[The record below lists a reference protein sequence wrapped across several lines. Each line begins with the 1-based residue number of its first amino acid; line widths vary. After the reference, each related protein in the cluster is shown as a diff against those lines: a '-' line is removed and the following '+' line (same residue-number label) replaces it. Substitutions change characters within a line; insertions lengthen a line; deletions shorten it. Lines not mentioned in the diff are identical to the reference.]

1 MEAAVITV
9 GIDPTIELGPLTL
22 AWHGIGIAAGIAV
35 GAVFARR
42 YAGERGLDREALLS
56 AVTVIALAGI
66 VGSRLFFFAENDP
79 AALVQPGEWLGTGG
93 FAFYGAMILGTL
105 AAGVYLWR
113 SGLGLRY
120 LDAMAA
126 GFPIGMAVGR
136 IGDVING
143 EHYGPPSDAPWA
155 VRNTHPD
162 ADVPSSALAYHS
174 GGLYEVVL
182 ALAMFAIVW
191 PLRDRFE
198 RPLTL
203 LFTVIGLYGSG
214 RFLMF
219 FYRSDSEDVA
229 LGLNGAQ
236 WTSLALVAVAAAGV
250 ALSRSGF
257 GRATLRRLRS
267 DTP

>member
-1 MEAAVITV
+1 MDLAAISI

-35 GAVFARR
+35 GAAFGRR
-42 YAGERGLDREALLS
+42 YAIERGLDPEALLS
-56 AVTVIALAGI
+56 AVVVIALAGI
-66 VGSRLFFFAENDP
+66 VGARLFFFIENDP
-79 AALVQPGEWLGTGG
+79 GALVQPGELFGSNG
-93 FAFYGAMILGTL
+93 FAFYGAMIFGTL
-105 AAGVYLWR
+105 AAALFLWR

-136 IGDVING
+136 LGDVING

-162 ADVPSSALAYHS
+162 ADVPSPDVAYHS

-182 ALAMFAIVW
+182 ALVMFAVIW
-191 PLRDRFE
+191 PLRHRFKE
-198 RPLTL
+198 PLVL
-203 LFTVIGLYGSG
+203 LWGVVGLYGLG

-229 LGLNGAQ
+229 LGFNGAQ
-236 WTSLALVAVAAAGV
+236 WTSLALVGMAVIGIAWARQRRPAAAQPG
-250 ALSRSGF
+250 APRSS
-257 GRATLRRLRS
+257 A
-267 DTP
+267 

>member
-1 MEAAVITV
+1 M
-9 GIDPTIELGPLTL
+9 
-22 AWHGIGIAAGIAV
+22 
-35 GAVFARR
+35 
-42 YAGERGLDREALLS
+42 
-56 AVTVIALAGI
+56 VIALAGI
-66 VGSRLFFFAENDP
+66 VGSRVFFFVENDP
-79 AALVQPGEWLGTGG
+79 AALVQPGEWFGTNG

-105 AAGVYLWR
+105 VAAVYLRR

-162 ADVPSSALAYHS
+162 ADVPSNVLAYHS

-182 ALAMFAIVW
+182 ALAMFALIW
-191 PLRDRFE
+191 PLRHRF
-198 RPLTL
+198 RQPLTL
-203 LFTVIGLYGSG
+203 LWSVIGLYGFG

-229 LGLNGAQ
+229 LGFNGAQ
-236 WTSLALVAVAAAGV
+236 WTSVALVAVAVTGIAWSKRRRASSAHEAA
-250 ALSRSGF
+250 ADSGAPA
-257 GRATLRRLRS
+257 RAA
-267 DTP
+267 